1 MKPYSIALTT
11 GILML
16 LLGSCCNESDTSKMT
31 ASNTEKESE
40 TLSND
45 TKALTLMNTQC
56 FTCHHPDM
64 NRDDRVAPPIF
75 KIREHYYDD
84 EITRDEFINQ
94 IVSFASDPTEEKSIM
109 YGAVQNFG
117 LMPKQNFK
125 EDDLKLIAG
134 YLYDND
140 VSSDE
145 WYTMWEEFEKEQQK
159 K

>member
-1 MKPYSIALTT
+1 MKTYSFAFISLTVVL
-11 GILML
+11 I
-16 LLGSCCNESDTSKMT
+16 LGSCCTESDTSKIT
-31 ASNTEKESE
+31 AANTEKETK

-45 TKALTLMNTQC
+45 TKALSLMNTQC

-84 EITRDEFINQ
+84 EISREDFIHQ
-94 IVSFASDPTEEKSIM
+94 IVSFASNPTEEKSIM
-109 YGAVQNFG
+109 YGAVRNFG

-125 EDDLKLIAG
+125 EEDLELIAG

-145 WYTMWEEFEKEQQK
+145 WYAMWEKFEKEQQSK
-159 K
+159 